1 MINRTIFFVAALFL
15 LAFQGYSQIKLGAKF
30 NVGTSWISSSNLK
43 DNFEY
48 QMNNDIEITQWDVN
62 YKPGIMIGL
71 GVVASYELSS
81 NLSLN
86 GELSYNYQQSNIN
99 IDFADIESTVVSE
112 AKIRSSRIAIP
123 VTLHYSLGS
132 EKPSIHA
139 GFEWN
144 IFGTPEIESNETEFI
159 GSAAVDQE
167 GIIGELDSFTKS
179 RLNFLLGVGKTIDL
193 GGSNFDL
200 HIRYHLPLT
209 GSSMYNTTS
218 PALFDD
224 NTMNNN
230 EVFGVLGASDAAQEA
245 PQYPLDNFKMH
256 FIDLSIS
263 YFFN

>member
-1 MINRTIFFVAALFL
+1 MINRIIFFTAAMVI
-15 LAFQGYSQIKLGAKF
+15 LAFEGYSQIEIGAKL
-30 NVGTSWISSSNLK
+30 NVGTSWVSSGNLK
-43 DNFEY
+43 DNFDY
-48 QMNNDIEITQWDVN
+48 QLNNDVEITQWDVS
-62 YKPGIMIGL
+62 YKPGITIGL
-71 GVVASYELSS
+71 GVVGSYQLSS

-99 IDFADIESTVVSE
+99 IDFADIESTVISE
-112 AKIRSSRIAIP
+112 AKISSSRIAIP
-123 VTLHYSLGS
+123 VTLHYSFG
-132 EKPSIHA
+132 EDKPSVHA

-144 IFGTPEIESNETEFI
+144 IFGSPEIESNETEFI
-159 GSAAVDQE
+159 GNAAVDQE
-167 GIIGELDSFTKS
+167 GIIGELDSFNKS
-179 RLNFLLGVGKTIDL
+179 RLNFLIGTGKTINL
-193 GGSNFDL
+193 GGTNFDL

-245 PQYPLDNFKMH
+245 PQYPLDDFKMH